1 MLPWSACWCASRLHG
16 PQYSRTCTMRAALAK
31 KNSAGNVPEINH
43 SRNNEIFSARIV
55 WRSIFFVLVSHAAT
69 KKTDCTNQGAMLL
82 ITAMVG
88 FAR

>member
-1 MLPWSACWCASRLHG
+1 MAPAPVFLHLHHAR
-16 PQYSRTCTMRAALAK
+16 STRK
-31 KNSAGNVPEINH
+31 KKFAGNFPQINH
-43 SRNNEIFSARIV
+43 SRKNEIFSTRIV